1 MDFMAVTDQ
10 RYTNS
15 EYQEHVQYKLAYSL
29 LQSANQHWSL
39 TASAPGRHMLRLQST
54 LGNDAMAEVAQLT
67 GLTQLSLRG
76 CGGLTGAPG
85 TGFERLRAL
94 QSLRSLN
101 LSQCT
106 SLQVRHGAA
115 TCRLSELGFKVLYLM
130 HVTCYRSAR
139 EQNTH
144 EVMGSLSGNNR
155 LCSVMFSIMPRVLR

>member
-1 MDFMAVTDQ
+1 
-10 RYTNS
+10 
-15 EYQEHVQYKLAYSL
+15 
-29 LQSANQHWSL
+29 
-39 TASAPGRHMLRLQST
+39 MLRLQST

-106 SLQVRHGAA
+106 SLQARHGAVKVFKRA
-115 TCRLSELGFKVLYLM
+115 FPVLSACEVAALAQAVAVHLAAGAPPS
-130 HVTCYRSAR
+130 RSFLVFCACDALQSLRSLNLSQCTSLQAR
-139 EQNTH
+139 HRRCN
-144 EVMGSLSGNNR
+144 
-155 LCSVMFSIMPRVLR
+155 